1 MKRLNTNNTGR
12 MPMWQ
17 KDLDFIQEAFTEPIM
32 AILQELKID
41 NRYMMPV
48 TGCKVTVDANA
59 RTVSM
64 SAGWF
69 WWDGE
74 LLPVHALAST
84 PWPEGVEVA
93 HAVGVHLTRVTNP
106 IAEGARNFIH
116 ADLTIETVADVWQ
129 DDYAEPEACTY
140 TSSYPSGVTLR
151 PDART
156 LFDDIKL
163 RLTDSESG
171 WNTIYG
177 ADPIGVSFKRIGR
190 MVVLRGTVF
199 SQTDS
204 TPITLGLPVPLGGYA
219 ALHHAVSAS
228 DLSLHVT
235 GDGGL
240 VVEAH
245 PEGGVPLMVSLTGMM
260 YMAEEPYI
268 SVPTDMNVIISE

>member
-1 MKRLNTNNTGR
+1 MKRLNTNNAGR
-12 MPMWQ
+12 MPLWQ

-41 NRYMMPV
+41 YRYMMPV

-74 LLPVHALAST
+74 LLPVRALAPT
-84 PWPEGVEVA
+84 PWPEGVEAA
-93 HAVGVHLTRVTNP
+93 HAVGVHLTRVTNY

-116 ADLTIETVADVWQ
+116 ADLTAETITDVWQ
-129 DDYAEPEACTY
+129 DDYAEPEACTR
-140 TSSYPSGVTLR
+140 TSSYPSGVTLC
-151 PDART
+151 PGART

-171 WNTIYG
+171 WVGTQSEISSDNIQ
-177 ADPIGVSFKRIGR
+177 FKRIGR
-190 MVVLRGTVF
+190 MVVLKGTVLVRDG
-199 SQTDS
+199 SAM
-204 TPITLGLPVPLGGYA
+204 PLVEGLPIPLGEKAYLANNETTHGA
-219 ALHHAVSAS
+219 TVIVDGQGRLDCTSVL
-228 DLSLHVT
+228 LSGQTYRV
-235 GDGGL
+235 D
-240 VVEAH
+240 
-245 PEGGVPLMVSLTGMM
+245 GMM

-268 SVPTDMNVIISE
+268 SVPADMNVIISE